1 MDLYRYTAEA
11 KRIKVEADFRH
22 SALADTIQ
30 VDKVKMT
37 GAIQNLIE
45 NTIKYST
52 EDTQVTVSTFDHD
65 GWLHISVLD
74 QGDGIP
80 PEELPL
86 IFQRHWRGRLSK
98 ESAVDGTGIGL
109 SIAKYIV
116 NARGQ
121 YLSAMRV
128 GQGERVYHQASAAI
142 SSFTRAWRRR
152 MARILVVDDKLA
164 HRRFIADVLK
174 SEGHVVEVAENGQ
187 QALDMLDQRSFD
199 LVTLDQQ
206 MSKMTGLECYEI
218 LRTRDRR
225 IRVVFITVF
234 GGEPEFARLGRR
246 RRTYIGQA
254 VEL

>member
-1 MDLYRYTAEA
+1 M
-11 KRIKVEADFRH
+11 
-22 SALADTIQ
+22 
-30 VDKVKMT
+30 
-37 GAIQNLIE
+37 
-45 NTIKYST
+45 
-52 EDTQVTVSTFDHD
+52 STFDHD

-116 NARGQ
+116 EMHGGSISVQCGLGKGN
-121 YLSAMRV
+121 MF
-128 GQGERVYHQASAAI
+128 YHRASAAV
-142 SSFTRAWRRR
+142 
-152 MARILVVDDKLA
+152 ARSPQHGGDVSQQILVVDDKLA

-206 MSKMTGLECYEI
+206 MSKMTGLEI
-218 LRTRDRR
+218 L
-225 IRVVFITVF
+225 
-234 GGEPEFARLGRR
+234 
-246 RRTYIGQA
+246 
-254 VEL
+254 